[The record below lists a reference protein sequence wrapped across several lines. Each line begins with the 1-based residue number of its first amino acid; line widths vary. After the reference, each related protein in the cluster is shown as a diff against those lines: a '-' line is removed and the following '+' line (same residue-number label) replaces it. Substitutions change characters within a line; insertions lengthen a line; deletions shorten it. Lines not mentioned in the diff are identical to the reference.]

1 MCYERIYLVGI
12 VFPDNVLAALSPNGA
27 NVQWGKCTSGER
39 ASGSKFQ
46 IQICFSCPV
55 ASAFKL
61 LYFSKPWGPQK
72 NMIVQWSKGHVAR
85 KSSDEKKYQ
94 KHINSNFLGCSA
106 AQLL

>member
-12 VFPDNVLAALSPNGA
+12 VFPDNVLAALSANGA

-55 ASAFKL
+55 ASALKL

-72 NMIVQWSKGHVAR
+72 NMIVQWSKWQMANG
-85 KSSDEKKYQ
+85 KWQEKVLMKRNI
-94 KHINSNFLGCSA
+94 KNI
-106 AQLL
+106 